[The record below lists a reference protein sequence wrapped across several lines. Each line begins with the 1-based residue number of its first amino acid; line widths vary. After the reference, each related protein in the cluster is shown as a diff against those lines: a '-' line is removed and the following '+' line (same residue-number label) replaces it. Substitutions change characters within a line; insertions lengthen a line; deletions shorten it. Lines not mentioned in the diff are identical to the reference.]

1 MSSFHGLKCVG
12 DEPLT
17 VCSRDPKGSPSRRV
31 VCCWS
36 PVFLVVVPAAG
47 LEALQDRCR
56 FVSRTRELAAFTL
69 WWKAGLHTHLLYL
82 LAETRGAPRASVFI
96 LGGGGHLG
104 PAARGSPRLGG
115 ADLNLWVLHGVV
127 LLPPAVFSCNS
138 QCATPPDPPGKPS
151 AAARTRVG
159 RRAPCVLCVGVASPR
174 LQTLAVANEARA
186 AWHGIVHASNSF
198 SAFLLPEGTS

>member
-1 MSSFHGLKCVG
+1 MREKCLENGSWSLSSFHGLKCVG

-96 LGGGGHLG
+96 LGGGGIWDLLH
-104 PAARGSPRLGG
+104 AALQGSGG
-115 ADLNLWVLHGVV
+115 L
-127 LLPPAVFSCNS
+127 
-138 QCATPPDPPGKPS
+138 
-151 AAARTRVG
+151 
-159 RRAPCVLCVGVASPR
+159 
-174 LQTLAVANEARA
+174 
-186 AWHGIVHASNSF
+186 I
-198 SAFLLPEGTS
+198 